1 VRTISPGSTAETTSA
16 PDDVEVNAGAGV
28 SRLERLGF
36 PPGVRPVRETGLV
49 AIVVAPILTIVY
61 KLWGF
66 HPKVPISYSGD
77 GLSTSAYTK
86 AIIENGWYFYNPRL
100 AAPFTADWR
109 DFPVG
114 GENLHWIVL
123 KIFGMVTGNYAI
135 SVNAYFLLGFFLV
148 AFSAYFVARFLRF
161 GIATSLVVGVVY
173 AFLPFH
179 AYRGE
184 AHLARGVY
192 YAVPPGVLLIFW
204 LINYRTEF
212 FRSNESKLVFR
223 RGRMVF
229 TLLVCV
235 LMGSSDTQNAAFMVS
250 IMGVL
255 ALVVAARDRDWRP
268 LALLGVIGIATFG
281 TLFANN
287 LPFLYARHTRGANTT
302 VANRPLSDQDRY
314 ALRPVDLVLPA
325 PGHRIPA
332 FAKLADKSAAGRRT
346 NSETPGTPLGMI
358 GTVGFV
364 WSIGA
369 VFALGVGSRVRS
381 DSTKFVAQLGAINAV
396 AILIGTI
403 GGFAFLLA
411 LAGFGSYR
419 TWNRISLFIA
429 FASLL
434 ATAVLLDKLF
444 NWLKAR
450 LSVRHVLWLSV
461 VAIIVGVLTL
471 GGALD
476 QITPRYVPNY
486 KATAAR
492 FDIDATFYHEL
503 EKSVPKSSMM
513 FQLPFEPFPEAGTI
527 ANMTDY
533 QDFTGYLHTK
543 NLRWNYG
550 GMNGRPEGDWQRN
563 LSIYDPAATLAS
575 LATVGFQGVVVDR
588 TGFSDNADSFLA
600 AAKPF
605 VGDPQLT
612 STDDR
617 LLYLDLTGLR
627 ARLQREIG
635 DNGVARSRD
644 VTLGNTIKWDG
655 FSFPEPLCGGTRRWS
670 VSPSAWINLV
680 NSTKQPQTITFSS
693 DVRAN
698 PRATSLAITAPGIHD
713 KAAFTNGV
721 ASINETITLPPG
733 LSKIRLDLNGP
744 QVVAP
749 QDARTLYFAL
759 ENFSFGPQYES
770 PAIAWAHQLNPGC
783 KSGASATGR

>member
-1 VRTISPGSTAETTSA
+1 VRTISPGSTDETTSA
-16 PDDVEVNAGAGV
+16 PDDVEVSLGAGV

-66 HPKVPISYSGD
+66 HPKVPLSYSGD

-86 AIIENGWYFYNPRL
+86 SIIDNGWYFSNPRL
-100 AAPFTADWR
+100 GAPFTADWR

-114 GENLHWIVL
+114 GENLHWLAL
-123 KIFGMVTGNYAI
+123 KFFGMITRDYGL
-135 SVNAYFLLGFFLV
+135 SVNAYFFLGFFLV
-148 AFSAYFVARFLRF
+148 AISAYFVARFLRF
-161 GIATSLVVGVVY
+161 GIASSLVIGVVY

-179 AYRGE
+179 SYRNE

-192 YAVPPGVLLIFW
+192 YAVPLGVLLILW
-204 LINYRTEF
+204 IINYRSEF
-212 FRSNESKLVFR
+212 FREHESKLAWR
-223 RGRMVF
+223 RGRIVF
-229 TLLVCV
+229 ALIVCFV
-235 LMGSSDTQNAAFMVS
+235 MGSSDTQNAAFMVS

-255 ALVVAARDRDWRP
+255 ALVAAARDRNWRP
-268 LALLGVIGIATFG
+268 LALLGIIAVVTFG

-287 LPFLYARHTRGANTT
+287 LPYLYARHTRGANTT
-302 VANRPLSDQDRY
+302 VANRPLGDQDRY
-314 ALRPVDLVLPA
+314 ALRPVDLVLPV
-325 PGHRIPA
+325 PGHRVPA
-332 FAKLADKSAAGRRT
+332 LAKLADKSSQGRVT
-346 NSETPGTPLGMI
+346 NSETPGTPLGII

-364 WSIGA
+364 FSLGA
-369 VFALGVGSRVRS
+369 VLALGLGSRAKS
-381 DSTKFVAQLGAINAV
+381 ATTKFVAQLGAINAV

-444 NWLKAR
+444 NWLKGR
-450 LSVRHVLWLSV
+450 LSLRHLLWLSV
-461 VAIIVGVLTL
+461 VAIIVCVLTL

-486 KATAAR
+486 KVTAAR
-492 FDIDATFYHEL
+492 FDIDGTFYHEL
-503 EKSVPKSSMM
+503 EKSVPKGSMM

-543 NLRWNYG
+543 NIRWNYG
-550 GMNGRPEGDWQRN
+550 GMNGRLEGDWQRN
-563 LSIYDPAATLAS
+563 LSVYDPAATLAS
-575 LATVGFQGVVVDR
+575 LASVGFQGVVVDR
-588 TGFSDNADSFLA
+588 TGFSDNAEALLA
-600 AAKPF
+600 AARPL
-605 VGDPQLT
+605 VGDPKIT
-612 STDDR
+612 SQDDR

-635 DNGVARSRD
+635 DDAVARSRD

-670 VSPSAWINLV
+670 LSPSAWINLV
-680 NSTKQPQTITFSS
+680 NSTGQPQTITFRS
-693 DVRAN
+693 DVHAN
-698 PRATSLAITAPGIHD
+698 PKSSSIAITAPGVHD

-721 ASINETITLPPG
+721 AAIDETITLPPG
-733 LSKIRLDLNGP
+733 RSKIRLDLNGP
-744 QVVAP
+744 KVVAP
-749 QDARTLYFAL
+749 QDARTLFFAL
-759 ENFSFGPQYES
+759 ENFSFGSQYES
-770 PAIAWAHQLNPGC
+770 PAVAWAHQLNPGC
-783 KSGASATGR
+783 KSG